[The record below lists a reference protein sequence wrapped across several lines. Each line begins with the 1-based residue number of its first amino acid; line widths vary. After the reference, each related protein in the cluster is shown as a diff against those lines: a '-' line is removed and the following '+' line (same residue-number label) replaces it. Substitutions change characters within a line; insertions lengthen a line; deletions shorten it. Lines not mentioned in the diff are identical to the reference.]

1 MMRHIF
7 LTGEKRIGKSTIL
20 QKALRTYEKSVGGFY
35 TVRTNELLGN
45 HYSVHL
51 LRAGEAPNI
60 TEENFLFLCGE
71 KDEMVEKRFDRIG
84 CQALKDAKSC
94 SLIVMDELG
103 PHEEKAE
110 KFVAAVNELLNG
122 EVPILGVL
130 QKTAGCC
137 WPQIA
142 AHPAVNIL
150 EITIDNRND
159 PQILKE
165 IRTIMGKH

>member
-1 MMRHIF
+1 MVRHIF
-7 LTGEKRIGKSTIL
+7 LTGEKQIGKSTIL
-20 QKALRTYEKSVGGFY
+20 QKVLREYEKSVGGFY
-35 TVRTNELLGN
+35 TVRTNEFLGN
-45 HYSVHL
+45 QYSVHL
-51 LRAGEAPNI
+51 LKAGETSRI

-71 KDEMVEKRFDRIG
+71 KDDMVEKRFDWIG
-84 CQALKDAKSC
+84 CQALEDAQHC

-122 EVPILGVL
+122 EAPILGVL

-137 WPQIA
+137 WPQFA
-142 AHPAVNIL
+142 AHPAVKIL
-150 EITIDNRND
+150 EITKENRND
-159 PQILKE
+159 PQILEE